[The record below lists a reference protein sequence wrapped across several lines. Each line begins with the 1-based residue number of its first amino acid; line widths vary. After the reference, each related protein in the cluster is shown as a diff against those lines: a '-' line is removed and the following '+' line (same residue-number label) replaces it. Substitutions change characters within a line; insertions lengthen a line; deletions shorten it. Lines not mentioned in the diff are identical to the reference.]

1 MENVREA
8 RGCSGADEGTAAGDA
23 LVRGNGSGRQQQVLV
38 GPGKDFASTLSE
50 VGGHSQGFEQRSDG
64 IWLTF

>member
-1 MENVREA
+1 MEV
-8 RGCSGADEGTAAGDA
+8 AG
-23 LVRGNGSGRQQQVLV
+23 RQQVLV